1 MLNLFKPGRIGNL
14 RIKNRIV
21 MAPMG
26 SRGLVELDGR
36 LSQRL
41 VDHFTRRAAGGV
53 GLIITGLTYVE
64 VDIEPKL
71 EGVFCTGT
79 PRADS
84 TLFLARFEELAM
96 AVHAYGAKIAVQ
108 LTAGRGRISA
118 EADQNA
124 GRVVAPSPVPAFWPP
139 HKKARALTIEEIETI
154 IKDFGIT
161 AKMLKGAGID
171 AVELHAHE
179 GYLID
184 EFTTALWNQRTDKYG
199 GDFESRLRFPL
210 GIIDSIK
217 SEAGAD
223 FPIIYRFGGSHH
235 LDGGREIEESCE
247 MAKRLQQAGV
257 SAFHVDAGCYE
268 TSYYAHP
275 PVYMPP
281 GCLLEDVEAIKKVA
295 HIPVIAVG
303 KLGYPK
309 LAEEVLS
316 KGQADFIAMGR
327 PLLADPDWPL
337 KVKEGRSDDIRMC
350 MGCNECFRRL
360 LENKYLSCAVNP
372 LVGMEKELALE
383 PAKKKKQVLVV
394 GGGPGGMEAA
404 IIAALRGHEVTLWE
418 KEDKLGGSLVP
429 GAVPAFKNDL
439 SAFKNY
445 LVNQVKEVG
454 VKVELQKEATPEL
467 IRKINPDELIIAT
480 GAEPATPDC
489 PGVSNDN
496 VITSVDALLGN
507 KKVGDK
513 VVVIGGSEV
522 GCEIAVWLAQQGK
535 AITVVEVLQDIL
547 PGTIFMNK
555 MMLQKMLAEA
565 GVTVLTGTN
574 ICEIKSSEVI
584 VQNGNGQQTLQA
596 DTVILAVGREK
607 QGALLDS
614 LESELP
620 NIHVIGDC
628 VEPREIRSA
637 IWEAY
642 RTARVI

>member
-1 MLNLFKPGRIGNL
+1 MLNLFKPGKIGNL

-26 SRGLVELDGR
+26 SRGLVEPDGR

-41 VDHFTRRAAGGV
+41 VDYFTERAAGGT

-71 EGVFCTGT
+71 WGVFCTGT

-84 TLFLARFEELAM
+84 TLFLARFEELAN

-108 LTAGRGRISA
+108 LTAGRGRISPA
-118 EADQNA
+118 ADQNA

-139 HKKARALTIEEIETI
+139 HKKARELTLEEIEKL
-154 IKDFGIT
+154 IKDFGVA

-184 EFTTALWNQRTDKYG
+184 EFTTALWNQRTDQYG
-199 GDFESRLRFPL
+199 GDFERRLRFPL
-210 GIIDSIK
+210 GIIESIQ
-217 SEAGAD
+217 SEAGVD
-223 FPIIYRFGGSHH
+223 FPIIYRFGASHH
-235 LDGGREIEESCE
+235 IDEGRGIDESLR

-268 TSYYAHP
+268 ASYYAHP
-275 PVYMPP
+275 PTYMPP
-281 GCLLEDVEAIKKVA
+281 GCLLDDIAAIKNGVDV
-295 HIPVIAVG
+295 PVIAVG

-316 KGQADFIAMGR
+316 KGQADFIALGR
-327 PLLADPDWPL
+327 PLLADPEWPR
-337 KVKEGRSDDIRMC
+337 KVKEERLDDIRMC
-350 MGCNECFRRL
+350 IGCNECFRRL

-372 LVGMEKELALE
+372 ATGMEKELALE
-383 PAKKKKQVLVV
+383 PAKKKKNVLVV

-404 IIAALRGHEVTLWE
+404 IVAARRGHDVTLWE
-418 KEDKLGGSLVP
+418 KEDRLGGSLIP
-429 GAVPAFKNDL
+429 AAVPAFKDDL
-439 SAFKNY
+439 SAFKSY
-445 LVNQVKEVG
+445 LIHQVKEKG
-454 VKVELQKEATPEL
+454 VKVELQKKATPE
-467 IRKINPDELIIAT
+467 RVKEMNPDELIIAT
-480 GAEPATPDC
+480 GATPATLNC
-489 PGVSNDN
+489 PGASSDN
-496 VITSVDALLGN
+496 VITSVDSLLGY
-507 KKVGDK
+507 KVVGDR
-513 VVVIGGSEV
+513 VVVIGGGEV
-522 GCEIAVWLAQQGK
+522 GCEIAIWLARQGK
-535 AITVVEVLQDIL
+535 QITVVEVLPDIL
-547 PGTIFMNK
+547 PRTIFMNK

-565 GVTVLTGTN
+565 GVTILTGTTVS
-574 ICEIKSSEVI
+574 EIQRTEVI
-584 VQNGNGQQTLQA
+584 ARNKNGQQTLQA
-596 DTVILAVGREK
+596 DTVILAVGMEKRE
-607 QGALLDS
+607 ALLES
-614 LESELP
+614 LAGEISEL
-620 NIHVIGDC
+620 HVIGDC